1 MTSKGEHLMNQSDDL
16 EYQLDTLA
24 IRTGHTRSFEGEHGE
39 PIFLTSSFVY
49 ENAAEAAAKF
59 SGQVQGNIYSRFTN
73 PTVSMFEKRLAAL
86 DGAERAVATSSGMGA
101 ILSIAMAYLKA
112 GDHVICSRAV
122 FGSIVALFEKYIA
135 KFGVDITFVDL
146 RDLDAWKNAV
156 RPETKLLFV
165 ESPSNPLAEIANIQA
180 LADIAHANGALLAV
194 DNSFCTPVLQQPL
207 KLGADLVIYSA
218 TKYLDGQ
225 GRALGGAVVGNH
237 QLLEE
242 VFSVV
247 RTLGPSMSPF
257 NAWIFL
263 KGLETLR
270 LRMKA
275 HCENAQKLAE
285 WLSTHEK
292 VEKVYYGGLPT
303 HEGHELAT
311 KQQNGFGGIV
321 SFVVKGERE
330 GAWKVIDNTKF
341 ISITGNLGDVKST
354 ITHPATTTHGKLS
367 AEAKQAAGI
376 QEGLIRVSV
385 GLEDINDIIGDISRG
400 LDLI

>member
-1 MTSKGEHLMNQSDDL
+1 MNQSDDL

-270 LRMKA
+270 LRMKV